1 MNETF
6 NGKRHRDKAGV
17 RPNCRAA
24 QIWNSISLIS
34 EPFSPR
40 QKSGDSGVCRD
51 KLPFRGCLER

>member
-1 MNETF
+1 MKHSTGSDIEIRQAYDPIAELPRF
-6 NGKRHRDKAGV
+6 
-17 RPNCRAA
+17 
-24 QIWNSISLIS
+24 WNSISLIS